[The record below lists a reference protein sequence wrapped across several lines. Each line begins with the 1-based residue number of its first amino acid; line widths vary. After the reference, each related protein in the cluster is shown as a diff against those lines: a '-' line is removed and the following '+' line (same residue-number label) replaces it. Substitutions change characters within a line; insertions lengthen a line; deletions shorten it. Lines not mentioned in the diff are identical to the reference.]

1 MATLT
6 ALCCDEATVV
16 LCSRLRNLGFDVSW
30 LYMDELRH
38 GRIEPEA
45 LAFLGEL
52 VGGGLHRAMADPPDV
67 AHVHE
72 VERLGIAALE
82 FHSER
87 RLRSASLL

>member
-1 MATLT
+1 MGGG
-6 ALCCDEATVV
+6 
-16 LCSRLRNLGFDVSW
+16 SNPRRWRSS
-30 LYMDELRH
+30 
-38 GRIEPEA
+38 
-45 LAFLGEL
+45 GEL
-52 VGGGLHRAMADPPDV
+52 VGGELHRAMAEPPDV

>member
-1 MATLT
+1 MLCAT
-6 ALCCDEATVV
+6 CG
-16 LCSRLRNLGFDVSW
+16 RLGGR
-30 LYMDELRH
+30 
-38 GRIEPEA
+38 RIEPEA
-45 LAFLGEL
+45 LEFLGRL
-52 VGGGLHRAMADPPDV
+52 VGGELHRALADPPDV